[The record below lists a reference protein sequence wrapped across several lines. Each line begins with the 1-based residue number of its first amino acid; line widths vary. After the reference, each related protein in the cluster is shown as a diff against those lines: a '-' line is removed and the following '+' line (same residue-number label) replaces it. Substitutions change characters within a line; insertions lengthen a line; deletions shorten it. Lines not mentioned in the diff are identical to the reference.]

1 MLQQR
6 QNRGISLQILI
17 DSEESVGG
25 FEVLVRSDGLQQ
37 RLFIMTT
44 TLSREEVGNI
54 VKESFAKL
62 TGGD

>member
-54 VKESFAKL
+54 VKEYFAKL
-62 TGGD
+62 TGG